1 MDFKGYT
8 KEIEKVIRQ
17 LTNFPFFLSSSD
29 LKIIKTWY
37 SKNIP
42 LDLIKKAIYRELKN
56 IPKHRRKDFS
66 LERVNK
72 HFEEMRSIYS
82 KGFGYV
88 EKTKKV
94 GYSENKEKEIS
105 NKAIWKRLF
114 NKYNLEF
121 NENISEDKLRKILIN
136 HIWKNILSSEER
148 KKIEKEVLSEIKRNF
163 NINNIDTKSVAKNL
177 IAEKIKKL
185 YNIP

>member
-29 LKIIKTWY
+29 LKIIKAWY

-72 HFEEMRSIYS
+72 HFEEMKSIYS
-82 KGFGYV
+82 KSFKHA

-94 GYSENKEKEIS
+94 VYSENVGIS
-105 NKAIWKRLF
+105 NKAIWKKLF
-114 NKYNLEF
+114 NEYNLDF
-121 NENISEDKLRKILIN
+121 NENFSEDKLRKILIN
-136 HIWKNILSSEER
+136 HIWKNILSLEER
-148 KKIEKEVLSEIKRNF
+148 KVIEKEVLSEIKRNF